1 MHIVIFNIMSIR
13 LLIIMGAES
22 SEALVTQVRLNW
34 VNATNQD
41 VESAVKLLLIN
52 NQRIV
57 NIALDEILV
66 MERRLGQVS
75 ELFQQDN
82 AVTAT
87 ALRRF
92 GDERLSRIL
101 PQVVLKVPNFV
112 RQQETVRHKLI
123 IDWEEPLQPTYNNTE
138 YILLSK
144 VVH

>member
-22 SEALVTQVRLNW
+22 SEALVTQVRLNR

>member
-1 MHIVIFNIMSIR
+1 VHIVIFNIMSIR

-34 VNATNQD
+34 VNAANQD